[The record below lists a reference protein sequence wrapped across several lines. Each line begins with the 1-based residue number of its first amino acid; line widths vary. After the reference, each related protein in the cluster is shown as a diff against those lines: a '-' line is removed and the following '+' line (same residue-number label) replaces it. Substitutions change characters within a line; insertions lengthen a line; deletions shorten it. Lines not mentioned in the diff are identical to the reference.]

1 MPSAA
6 RAAKN
11 EGLFREVNERILELE
26 ERFGEREPEESRI
39 GFVCECSR
47 AHCTSRIELTTDEYR
62 AVRRDPT
69 RFVVVPGHVD
79 PDYEQ
84 VVAETELYVVVEKFG
99 LAGSIAE
106 DEGAA

>member
-26 ERFGEREPEESRI
+26 EAFGDVVAGSSLA

-47 AHCTSRIELTTDEYR
+47 PDCTSKVELSAEEYR
-62 AVRRDPT
+62 EVRERPAQ
-69 RFVVVPGHVD
+69 FLVYPGHVD
-79 PDYEQ
+79 LDHER
-84 VVAETELYVVVEKFG
+84 VVRQTDRFVVVEKFG
-99 LAGSIAE
+99 LAGEIA
-106 DEGAA
+106 AAEAE